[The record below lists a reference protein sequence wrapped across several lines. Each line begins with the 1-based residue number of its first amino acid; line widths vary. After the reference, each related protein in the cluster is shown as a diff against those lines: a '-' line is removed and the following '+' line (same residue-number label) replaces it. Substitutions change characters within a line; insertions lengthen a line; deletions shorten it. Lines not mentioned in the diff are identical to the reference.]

1 MSSILQMWIYEEHQK
16 EAIYFSANMQESVVK
31 IMSSP
36 RPCNCNCLYYTTS
49 ISKQNSNATLTY
61 YIEQNS
67 IYYVSDNVSD
77 RHQSCL
83 TTRVLL
89 PASTFCSCIQ
99 WQKLKTEK
107 NKKSILPNR
116 KDRADYIALGYYAS
130 DYLL

>member
-1 MSSILQMWIYEEHQK
+1 MSRSL
-16 EAIYFSANMQESVVK
+16 ESVW
-31 IMSSP
+31 P
-36 RPCNCNCLYYTTS
+36 RARVAATASLATRRPFRANNRSGCL
-49 ISKQNSNATLTY
+49 KFH
-61 YIEQNS
+61 
-67 IYYVSDNVSD
+67 NVSD